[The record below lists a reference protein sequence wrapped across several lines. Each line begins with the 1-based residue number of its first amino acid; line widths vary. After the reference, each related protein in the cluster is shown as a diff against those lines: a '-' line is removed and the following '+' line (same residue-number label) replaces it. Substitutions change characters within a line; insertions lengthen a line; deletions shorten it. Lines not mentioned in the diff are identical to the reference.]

1 MHNFKVVEIHG
12 SGRKRGDAR
21 ENLSGRCLDTDHSAS
36 EGEAR
41 MSTTYEPEK
50 RTGTEILSGPQH
62 NYLGR
67 DADGDYHHYDR
78 RAGTVTVITPA
89 GTREYQH
96 DVEDLSTWAK
106 FVHERRGW
114 ADLRLIDLS
123 DFAVEGALR

>member
-1 MHNFKVVEIHG
+1 M
-12 SGRKRGDAR
+12 
-21 ENLSGRCLDTDHSAS
+21 
-36 EGEAR
+36 EAT
-41 MSTTYEPEK
+41 MSTTHDSQNG
-50 RTGTEILSGPQH
+50 TGSRILSGPKH

-67 DADGDYHHYDR
+67 DADGGHHHYDR

-96 DVEDLSTWAK
+96 DVEDLTTWARY
-106 FVHERRGW
+106 VHDRRGW